1 MAIRE
6 SLSPLGSGQ
15 GEGPVA
21 STRGYRGG
29 SYRSRSTGSRL
40 VLYGLLVAVAIW
52 LIGPFVWLFI
62 TSISYQRN
70 LMARPLSFIPPE
82 ITLDNYKM
90 IFGLVRFHA
99 EGQAAKI
106 IPSMLNSL
114 VVASVVTALN
124 LVIGTT
130 AGYAY
135 ARYRFPLKTL
145 SLFALLFT
153 RMLPTV
159 VLIPAFFLMLRA
171 LGLQNTLTGL
181 VVAYCS
187 FTLPFTVWIMKAY
200 FETVPAELDKSALVD
215 GCNRLQAYLRVVLP
229 VSGPGLVAGGA
240 FTFMLCWNEFIVAQ
254 VLNTKPGTTTLPP
267 VIAGMNGQINIDYS
281 VIAASGFLGAL
292 PAVLLVL
299 FFQKY
304 LVEGLT
310 AGSVKG

>member
-1 MAIRE
+1 MATTATV
-6 SLSPLGSGQ
+6 S
-15 GEGPVA
+15 
-21 STRGYRGG
+21 RGYRGG
-29 SYRSRSTGSRL
+29 SYRRRSAGSRL
-40 VLYGLLVAVAIW
+40 VLYGLILAVAVW

-82 ITLDNYKM
+82 VTLDNYKM

-106 IPSMLNSL
+106 LPSMLNSL
-114 VVASVVTALN
+114 VVASLVTALN

-181 VVAYCS
+181 IVAYCS

-215 GCNRLQAYLRVVLP
+215 GCNRLQAYLHVVLP

>member
-1 MAIRE
+1 
-6 SLSPLGSGQ
+6 
-15 GEGPVA
+15 V
-21 STRGYRGG
+21 
-29 SYRSRSTGSRL
+29 RL
-40 VLYGLLVAVAIW
+40 EQRAHRTAVYALVAVIALW
-52 LIGPFVWLFI
+52 LVGPFVWLFI
-62 TSISYQRN
+62 TSVSYQRN
-70 LMARPLSFIPPE
+70 LLARPLALIPPE
-82 ITLDNYKM
+82 ITFDNYRM
-90 IFGLVRFHA
+90 VLGMVRFHA

-106 IPSMLNSL
+106 LPSMLNSL
-114 VVASVVTALN
+114 IVAGAVTAVN

-135 ARYRFPLKTL
+135 ARFRVPLKTF

-159 VLIPAFFLMLRA
+159 VLIPAYFLLFKA

-181 VVAYCS
+181 VLAYCS

-200 FETVPAELDKSALVD
+200 FETIPTDLDKSALVD
-215 GCNRLQAYLRVVLP
+215 GCNRLQAYYWIVLP
-229 VSGPGLVAGGA
+229 VSGPGLVASGA

-254 VLNTKPGTTTLPP
+254 VLNTKLGTTTLPP

-281 VIAASGFLGAL
+281 VIAASGFLSAL

-299 FFQKY
+299 GFQKY
-304 LVEGLT
+304 MVQGLT

>member
-1 MAIRE
+1 MTTA
-6 SLSPLGSGQ
+6 GAAA
-15 GEGPVA
+15 EGVYRRRRDT
-21 STRGYRGG
+21 TR
-29 SYRSRSTGSRL
+29 SVGSRL
-40 VLYGLLVAVAIW
+40 VLYTLVVVVAAW
-52 LIGPFVWLFI
+52 LAAPFAWLFI

-70 LMARPLSFIPPE
+70 LLARPLSLIPPE
-82 ITLDNYKM
+82 VTLENYKM
-90 IFGLVRFHA
+90 ILGLVRFHA

-106 IPSMLNSL
+106 LPSMLNSV
-114 VVASVVTALN
+114 VVAAVVTLVN
-124 LVIGTT
+124 LTIGTT

-171 LGLQNTLTGL
+171 LGLQNSLTGL

-200 FETVPAELDKSALVD
+200 FETIPGELDKSALVD
-215 GCNRLQAYLRVVLP
+215 GCNRWQAYYKVVLP

-299 FFQKY
+299 VCQKY
-304 LVEGLT
+304 LVQGLT

>member
-1 MAIRE
+1 MVRAMA
-6 SLSPLGSGQ
+6 
-15 GEGPVA
+15 A
-21 STRGYRGG
+21 DRGYRGG
-29 SYRSRSTGSRL
+29 RYKARSAGSRL
-40 VLYGLLVAVAIW
+40 VLYGLILAVTAWLV
-52 LIGPFVWLFI
+52 GPFVWLFV
-62 TSISYQRN
+62 TSISYQKH
-70 LMARPLSFIPPE
+70 LLARPLAFIPPE
-82 ITLDNYKM
+82 VTLDNYRM
-90 IFGLVRFHA
+90 IAGLVRFHA

-106 IPSMLNSL
+106 LPSMLNS
-114 VVASVVTALN
+114 VIVASVVTALN
-124 LVIGTT
+124 LVVGTT

-135 ARYRFPLKTL
+135 ARFRFPWKTL

-159 VLIPAFFLMLRA
+159 VLVPAFFLMLRA
-171 LGLQNTLTGL
+171 VGLSNTLTGL
-181 VVAYCS
+181 TLAYCS

-200 FETVPAELDKSALVD
+200 FETVPADLDKSALVD
-215 GCNRLQAYLRVVLP
+215 GCNRLQAYYRVVLP

-254 VLNTKPGTTTLPP
+254 VLNTRPGTTTLPP

-299 FFQKY
+299 IFQRY
-304 LVEGLT
+304 MVQGLT

>member
-1 MAIRE
+1 V
-6 SLSPLGSGQ
+6 LSR
-15 GEGPVA
+15 A
-21 STRGYRGG
+21 GYRGG
-29 SYRSRSTGSRL
+29 KYRRRPLGSRV
-40 VLYGLLVAVAIW
+40 VLYATLTAVALW
-52 LIGPFVWLFI
+52 LVGPFAWLFV

-70 LMARPLSFIPPE
+70 LLARPFTPIPPE
-82 ITLDNYKM
+82 VTFDNYRM
-90 IFGLVRFHA
+90 ILGLVRFHA
-99 EGQAAKI
+99 EGQASKI
-106 IPSMLNSL
+106 LASMWNSL
-114 VVASVVTALN
+114 LVAVIVTMVNVVV
-124 LVIGTT
+124 GTT

-135 ARYRFPLKTL
+135 ARFRFPGKTL

-153 RMLPTV
+153 RMLPTI
-159 VLIPAFFLMLRA
+159 VLIPAFFLVFRA

-181 VVAYCS
+181 VIAYCS

-215 GCNRLQAYLRVVLP
+215 GCNRLQAYYRVVLP

-299 FFQKY
+299 IFQKY
-304 LVEGLT
+304 MVQGLT

>member
-1 MAIRE
+1 
-6 SLSPLGSGQ
+6 
-15 GEGPVA
+15 V
-21 STRGYRGG
+21 
-29 SYRSRSTGSRL
+29 RL
-40 VLYGLLVAVAIW
+40 ERPAHQTTVYALVAVIALW
-52 LIGPFVWLFI
+52 LVGPFVWLFV
-62 TSISYQRN
+62 TSVSYQRN
-70 LMARPLSFIPPE
+70 LLARPLALIPPE
-82 ITLDNYKM
+82 VTFDNYRM
-90 IFGLVRFHA
+90 VLGMVRFHA

-106 IPSMLNSL
+106 LPSMLNSL
-114 VVASVVTALN
+114 IVAAAVTGVN

-135 ARYRFPLKTL
+135 ARFRVPLKTF

-159 VLIPAFFLMLRA
+159 VLIPAYFLLFKA

-181 VVAYCS
+181 VLAYCS

-200 FETVPAELDKSALVD
+200 FETIPTDLDKSALVD
-215 GCNRLQAYLRVVLP
+215 GCNRLQAYYWIVLP
-229 VSGPGLVAGGA
+229 VSGPGLVASGA

-254 VLNTKPGTTTLPP
+254 VLNTKLGTTTLPP

-281 VIAASGFLGAL
+281 VIAASGFLSAL

-299 FFQKY
+299 GFQKY
-304 LVEGLT
+304 MVQGLT

>member
-1 MAIRE
+1 MAT
-6 SLSPLGSGQ
+6 L
-15 GEGPVA
+15 A
-21 STRGYRGG
+21 STVRGYRGG
-29 SYRSRSTGSRL
+29 RYKARSLGNR
-40 VLYGLLVAVAIW
+40 LLVYGVVLAVALW
-52 LIGPFVWLFI
+52 LIGPFLWLFI

-70 LMARPLSFIPPE
+70 LLARPLAFVPPE
-82 ITLDNYKM
+82 VTLDNYRM
-90 IFGLVRFHA
+90 ILGLVRFHA

-106 IPSMLNSL
+106 LPSMLNSL
-114 VVASVVTALN
+114 IVAAVTTALN

-135 ARYRFPLKTL
+135 ARYRFRFKTL

-159 VLIPAFFLMLRA
+159 VLVPAFFLMLRA
-171 LGLQNTLTGL
+171 LGLQNTLSGL
-181 VVAYCS
+181 ILAYCS

-200 FETVPAELDKSALVD
+200 FETVPSELDKSALVD
-215 GCNRLQAYLRVVLP
+215 GCNRLQAYYRVVLP

-240 FTFMLCWNEFIVAQ
+240 FTFMLCWNEFIVAL

-299 FFQKY
+299 MFQKY
-304 LVEGLT
+304 MVQGLM
-310 AGSVKG
+310 AGSIKG

>member
-1 MAIRE
+1 M
-6 SLSPLGSGQ
+6 
-15 GEGPVA
+15 
-21 STRGYRGG
+21 
-29 SYRSRSTGSRL
+29 RL
-40 VLYGLLVAVAIW
+40 EQRAHRTAVYALVAMIALW
-52 LIGPFVWLFI
+52 LVGPFIWLFI
-62 TSISYQRN
+62 TSVSYQRN
-70 LMARPLSFIPPE
+70 LLARPLAFIPPE
-82 ITLDNYKM
+82 ITFDNYRM
-90 IFGLVRFHA
+90 VLGLVRFHA

-106 IPSMLNSL
+106 LPSMLNSL
-114 VVASVVTALN
+114 IVAGAVTAVN

-135 ARYRFPLKTL
+135 ARFRVPLKTF

-159 VLIPAFFLMLRA
+159 VLIPAYFLLFKA

-181 VVAYCS
+181 VLAYCS

-200 FETVPAELDKSALVD
+200 FETIPTDLDKSALVD
-215 GCNRLQAYLRVVLP
+215 GCNRLQAYYWIVLP
-229 VSGPGLVAGGA
+229 VSGPGLVASGA

-254 VLNTKPGTTTLPP
+254 VLNTKLGTTTLPP

-281 VIAASGFLGAL
+281 VIAASGFLSAL

-299 FFQKY
+299 GFQKY
-304 LVEGLT
+304 MVQGLT